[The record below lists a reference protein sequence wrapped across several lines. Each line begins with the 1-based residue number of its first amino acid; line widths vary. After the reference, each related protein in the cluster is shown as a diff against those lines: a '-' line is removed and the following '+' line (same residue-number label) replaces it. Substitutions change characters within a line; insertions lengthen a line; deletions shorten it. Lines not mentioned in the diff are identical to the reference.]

1 VTFQAVFAIV
11 AAGVAAAFGPYVKVP
26 PIASVAD
33 VKSAMVALAGRSLAA
48 QPRAGP
54 EAPPLPPLP
63 PLELPPLPVVPAVPL
78 VPAVPEPAVPVLPPL
93 SLLQPPT
100 DETLEI
106 MKPAPARPRIPKNA
120 LILNSFIVFSP

>member
-1 VTFQAVFAIV
+1 
-11 AAGVAAAFGPYVKVP
+11 
-26 PIASVAD
+26 
-33 VKSAMVALAGRSLAA
+33 M
-48 QPRAGP
+48 QPAAGP

-78 VPAVPEPAVPVLPPL
+78 EPAVPVELEPAGPVLPPL
-93 SLLQPPT
+93 ELQPPT

-120 LILNSFIVFSP
+120 LILNSLIVFFSVRTRSCQPSPRLVWGRTLMPISTVA